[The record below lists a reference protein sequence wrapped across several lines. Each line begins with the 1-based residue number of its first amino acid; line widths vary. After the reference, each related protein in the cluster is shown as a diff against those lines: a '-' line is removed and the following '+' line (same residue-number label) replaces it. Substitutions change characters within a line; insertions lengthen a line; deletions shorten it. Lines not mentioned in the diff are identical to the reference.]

1 MESTIQEFV
10 AQWGAY
16 GLILVVLAWFGYQ
29 ELNKRDNMNRERIAD
44 LKNEVDLIRT
54 ESKEDRQIFN
64 RATIGFEKAL
74 NEFSGVNSK
83 IENLERDV
91 SYIKNNMNR

>member
-29 ELNKRDNMNRERIAD
+29 ELNKRDNMNRERIAE
-44 LKNEVDLIRT
+44 LKNEVDLIRN
-54 ESKEDRQIFN
+54 ENKEDKEIYIRSVEN
-64 RATIGFEKAL
+64 FEKAL
-74 NEFSGVNSK
+74 NRFSGIDNK
-83 IENLERDV
+83 IDNLERDV
-91 SYIKNNMNR
+91 AYIKNNMSR

>member
-16 GLILVVLAWFGYQ
+16 GLILIVVAWFGYQ
-29 ELNKRDNMNRERIAD
+29 ELNKRDNMNKERIAD

-64 RATIGFEKAL
+64 RETIVYEKAL
-74 NEFSGVNSK
+74 NE
-83 IENLERDV
+83 
-91 SYIKNNMNR
+91 